1 MTYTKS
7 MTTKASVTSQPE
19 NFEKAREAT
28 LTLLALKDTLTLS
41 ELETL
46 EILLDKST
54 KEQLEESVR
63 DAKEGR
69 VESLDSILD

>member
-1 MTYTKS
+1 
-7 MTTKASVTSQPE
+7 MTTKTSQTSQPQ

>member
-1 MTYTKS
+1 MPTN
-7 MTTKASVTSQPE
+7 TSQTTDFQ

>member
-1 MTYTKS
+1 MKTS
-7 MTTKASVTSQPE
+7 ETSQPQ

-28 LTLLALKDTLTLS
+28 LTLLALKDTLTSS

-54 KEQLEESVR
+54 REQLAGSVR
-63 DAKEGR
+63 DVKEGR
-69 VESLDSILD
+69 VEPLDSILD

>member
-1 MTYTKS
+1 MVSGTPQRK
-7 MTTKASVTSQPE
+7 
-19 NFEKAREAT
+19 NFEKAKEAT

-54 KEQLEESVR
+54 KFTWIK
-63 DAKEGR
+63 DTNC
-69 VESLDSILD
+69 

>member
-1 MTYTKS
+1 ME
-7 MTTKASVTSQPE
+7 ANTSHFQ

-28 LTLLALKDTLTLS
+28 LTLLALKDTLNSS

-54 KEQLEESVR
+54 KGQLAESVQ

-69 VESLDSILD
+69 VEPLDSIAD

>member
-1 MTYTKS
+1 MVLD
-7 MTTKASVTSQPE
+7 TTQLK

-28 LTLLALKDTLTLS
+28 LTLLSLKDDLTSS

-46 EILLDKST
+46 EILLDNST
-54 KEQLEESVR
+54 REQLRESVQ

-69 VESLDSILD
+69 VEPIDSILD

>member
-1 MTYTKS
+1 MVLD
-7 MTTKASVTSQPE
+7 TTQLK

-28 LTLLALKDTLTLS
+28 LTLLSLKDDLTSS

-46 EILLDKST
+46 EILLDNSAR
-54 KEQLEESVR
+54 EQLRESVQ

-69 VESLDSILD
+69 VEPIDSILG

>member
-1 MTYTKS
+1 MAA
-7 MTTKASVTSQPE
+7 KASGTSQFQ

-28 LTLLALKDTLTLS
+28 LTLLVLKDTLTSS

-69 VESLDSILD
+69 VEPLDSILD

>member
-1 MTYTKS
+1 MAA
-7 MTTKASVTSQPE
+7 KASGTSQFQ
-19 NFEKAREAT
+19 NFEKAKEAT
-28 LTLLALKDTLTLS
+28 LTLLVLKDTLTSS

-69 VESLDSILD
+69 IEPLDSILD

>member
-1 MTYTKS
+1 
-7 MTTKASVTSQPE
+7 MTTKTPEANQPQ

-28 LTLLALKDTLTLS
+28 LTLLALKDTLTVS

-54 KEQLEESVR
+54 KGQLEESVR
-63 DAKEGR
+63 DVRRDGSSR
-69 VESLDSILD
+69 LILS